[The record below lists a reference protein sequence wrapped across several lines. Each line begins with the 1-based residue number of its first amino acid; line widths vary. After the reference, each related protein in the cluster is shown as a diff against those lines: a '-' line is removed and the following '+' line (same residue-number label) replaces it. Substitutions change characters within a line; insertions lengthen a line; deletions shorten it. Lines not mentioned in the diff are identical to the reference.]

1 MSEVKGIG
9 GVFIDSQDAVRLA
22 KWYED
27 ILGITMEP
35 HPDGNSFYKVFSTR
49 DAESSILRENPVFA
63 INQAKG
69 TLPNEDRGFTL
80 NLRVDDLLGFLEQLR
95 AEGAEVEEE
104 ILKWERG
111 MHAWVHDL
119 DGNRI
124 ELYEEILRDS

>member
-69 TLPNEDRGFTL
+69 TLPDEGRGFTL

-95 AEGAEVEEE
+95 E
-104 ILKWERG
+104 
-111 MHAWVHDL
+111 
-119 DGNRI
+119 
-124 ELYEEILRDS
+124 